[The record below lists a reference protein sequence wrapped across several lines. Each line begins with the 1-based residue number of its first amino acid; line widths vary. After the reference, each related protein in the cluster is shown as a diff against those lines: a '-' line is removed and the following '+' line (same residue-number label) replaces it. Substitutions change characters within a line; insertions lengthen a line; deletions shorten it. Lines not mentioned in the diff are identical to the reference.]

1 MNVILIVYGHINI
14 ALASYLPNDI
24 YFYNPYR

>member
-14 ALASYLPNDI
+14 VLASYRPKAI